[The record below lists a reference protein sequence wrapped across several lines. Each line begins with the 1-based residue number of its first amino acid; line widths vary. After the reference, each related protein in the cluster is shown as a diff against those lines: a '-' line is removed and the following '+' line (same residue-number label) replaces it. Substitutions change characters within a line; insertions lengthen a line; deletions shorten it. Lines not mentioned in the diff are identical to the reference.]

1 MQYFVKDKQGE
12 TSKVDWGNDEV
23 IFDNGM
29 VVKAKEVCKLSR
41 NGKDYIVVY
50 PYNKQSTFE
59 IVRCLS

>member
-1 MQYFVKDKQGE
+1 MQYFVKNRQGE
-12 TSKVDWGNDEV
+12 TSKVYWDNHEV

-29 VVKAKEVCKLSR
+29 VINAKEVCKLSR

-59 IVRCLS
+59 IVEGG